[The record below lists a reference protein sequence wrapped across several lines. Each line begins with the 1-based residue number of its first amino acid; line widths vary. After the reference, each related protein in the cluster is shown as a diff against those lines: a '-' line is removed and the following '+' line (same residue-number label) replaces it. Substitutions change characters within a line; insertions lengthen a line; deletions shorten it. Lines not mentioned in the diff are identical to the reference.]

1 MPGARRARLVVPGTV
16 QSPDVQQLRWASIG
30 HILHSQLRELCTKG
44 VVEGVHGPETG
55 TVPDRLPPVSFL
67 PVNSIHTGTCLGSR
81 MDAKAFSP
89 EVRELLKPC
98 YTEDEITLLEE
109 ELATPPSALHVRV
122 NLQRCS
128 RDELLALLLAHE
140 RLHGYAITC
149 HPRLSDVV
157 AIQRRASAPELA
169 PYVLPNALGVTS
181 PQRFI
186 ERKRRGLPPH
196 EVFVDRICGEAILKG
211 ADIFV
216 KGIRAASMGL
226 AAGDIVSVYVDV
238 TGRLTR
244 GQSCEALGTARFVGV
259 GECLMDRSSLFKL
272 ASGLGVRMRHV
283 LGGDLP
289 ALRDVSCLEGFCYV
303 QVRVPLRTSDDL

>member
-1 MPGARRARLVVPGTV
+1 MDWGATTSA
-16 QSPDVQQLRWASIG
+16 
-30 HILHSQLRELCTKG
+30 
-44 VVEGVHGPETG
+44 GP
-55 TVPDRLPPVSFL
+55 V
-67 PVNSIHTGTCLGSR
+67 
-81 MDAKAFSP
+81 DATAFSP
-89 EVRELLKPC
+89 EVRALLKPC
-98 YTEDEITLLEE
+98 YTEDEITVLEE

-128 RDELLALLLAHE
+128 REELLALLLAHE
-140 RLHGYAITC
+140 RLQGYAITC
-149 HPRLSDVV
+149 HPRLSDVI

-169 PYVLPNALGVTS
+169 PYVVLNALGVTS

-226 AAGDIVSVYVDV
+226 AAGDFVSVYVDV

-244 GQSCEALGTARFVGV
+244 GSACESLGTARFVGV
-259 GECLMDRSSLFKL
+259 GECLIDRSALFKL

-289 ALRDVSCLEGFCYV
+289 ALRDVSCLEGLCYV
-303 QVRVPLRTSDDL
+303 QVRVPLTASDDL

>member
-1 MPGARRARLVVPGTV
+1 MVSAQR
-16 QSPDVQQLRWASIG
+16 
-30 HILHSQLRELCTKG
+30 
-44 VVEGVHGPETG
+44 VVESVHGAEMDWGATTSAG
-55 TVPDRLPPVSFL
+55 PV
-67 PVNSIHTGTCLGSR
+67 
-81 MDAKAFSP
+81 DATAFSP

-98 YTEDEITLLEE
+98 YTEDEITVIEE

-122 NLQRCS
+122 NLQRCA
-128 RDELLALLLAHE
+128 REELLALLLAHE
-140 RLHGYAITC
+140 RLQGYAITC
-149 HPRLSDVV
+149 HPRLSDVI

-169 PYVLPNALGVTS
+169 PYVVLNALGVTS

-226 AAGDIVSVYVDV
+226 AAGDFVSVYVDV

-244 GQSCEALGTARFVGV
+244 GSACESLGTARFVGV
-259 GECLMDRSSLFKL
+259 GECLIDRSALFKL

-289 ALRDVSCLEGFCYV
+289 ALRDVSCLEGLCYV
-303 QVRVPLRTSDDL
+303 QVRVPLMASDDL

>member
-1 MPGARRARLVVPGTV
+1 MGSLT
-16 QSPDVQQLRWASIG
+16 
-30 HILHSQLRELCTKG
+30 LHEK
-44 VVEGVHGPETG
+44 
-55 TVPDRLPPVSFL
+55 
-67 PVNSIHTGTCLGSR
+67 
-81 MDAKAFSP
+81 DAKAFSP

-169 PYVLPNALGVTS
+169 PYVLLNALGVTS

>member
-16 QSPDVQQLRWASIG
+16 QSPDFQQLRWASIG
-30 HILHSQLRELCTKG
+30 HILRSQLRLELCTKG
-44 VVEGVHGPETG
+44 VVEGVHGP
-55 TVPDRLPPVSFL
+55 LM
-67 PVNSIHTGTCLGSR
+67 GSLTLHEK
-81 MDAKAFSP
+81 DAKAFSP

-169 PYVLPNALGVTS
+169 PYVLLNALGVTS

-259 GECLMDRSSLFKL
+259 GECLMDRSALFKL

-303 QVRVPLRTSDDL
+303 QVRVPLMASDDLG